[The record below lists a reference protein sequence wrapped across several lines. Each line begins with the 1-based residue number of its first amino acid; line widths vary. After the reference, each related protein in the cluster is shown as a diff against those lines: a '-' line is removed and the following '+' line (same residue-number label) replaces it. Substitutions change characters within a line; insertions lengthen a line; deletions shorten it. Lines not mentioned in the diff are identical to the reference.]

1 MKERG
6 KMGNKVKVRWTTTI
20 TETYEAEMDLEDF
33 VTMFDGDA
41 PDLVQLQAGVNK
53 DDYYIDAEELAGLE
67 EADNMEFVGVNDR
80 YVDSFELVKR
90 EENEQEHEDH

>member
-1 MKERG
+1 M
-6 KMGNKVKVRWTTTI
+6 NSPKVKVRWTIEI

-53 DDYYIDAEELAGLE
+53 DDYYINAERLAGL

-80 YVDSFELVKR
+80 YVDSFELVKG
-90 EENEQEHEDH
+90 EENG